1 MYMDFNEEIK
11 KLRPTLSESSI
22 TTYNSILKSLHK
34 KVFGDES
41 LDIVNFEKQ
50 TEILKYLEAI
60 VPNKRKTILSA
71 LVVVAKE
78 PKPYRSQMLEDIKST
93 SAQTAKQEKT
103 PEQKEHWILPES
115 IVTLYGELK
124 TEADFLYKK
133 KERTMADLQ
142 RIQNFVIISLFHLI
156 PPRRAKDYCDFK
168 IKNVDKSDNWYDE
181 KASELVFVSYKTSKY
196 YGEQRVKI
204 DKVLK
209 SILKKWIAINPT
221 DYLLFDS
228 ISKNLTPVK
237 LNQRLNHMFKSDKGC
252 SVNGLRHSYLSSKY
266 SDTIAVQNA
275 MKKDMAEMGSSLA
288 QSSIY
293 IKKE

>member
-1 MYMDFNEEIK
+1 
-11 KLRPTLSESSI
+11 
-22 TTYNSILKSLHK
+22 
-34 KVFGDES
+34 
-41 LDIVNFEKQ
+41 
-50 TEILKYLEAI
+50 
-60 VPNKRKTILSA
+60 
-71 LVVVAKE
+71 
-78 PKPYRSQMLEDIKST
+78 MLEDIKST
-93 SAQTAKQEKT
+93 SAETAKQEKT
-103 PEQKEHWILPES
+103 PDQKEHWILPES

-124 TEADFLYKK
+124 VEAEFLYKK

-168 IKNVDKSDNWYDE
+168 IKNVDKAHDNWYDE
-181 KASELVFVSYKTSKY
+181 KASELVFVSYKTSRY

-209 SILKKWIAINPT
+209 SILKKWIAINLT
-221 DYLLFDS
+221 EYLLFDS
-228 ISKNLTPVK
+228 ISKNLSPVK
-237 LNQRLNHMFKSDKGC
+237 LNQRLNKMFSSDKGC

-266 SDTIAVQNA
+266 SDTIEVQNA
-275 MKKDMAEMGSSLA
+275 MKKDMADMGSSLA